1 MAQTKKRKKAAV
13 NKARF
18 GRDRIAFLL
27 VAVGCVMIVASNL
40 YFVYKQNT
48 LWFGHAPKRSAIEL
62 SQRQANQPIRIKIDS
77 LSISLP
83 ITEGYIENNRWDVSE
98 NGVSHLNISA
108 YPQTPGNIILYGHNK
123 TSILGKLVNIKQG
136 ATITLKTRD
145 QKEYSYKVEKTLV
158 VSPSNVEIL
167 ESHNKEIIT
176 LYTCTGFADLKRFV
190 VVAKPIITPSIKK

>member
-1 MAQTKKRKKAAV
+1 MAQTKKRKKVAV
-13 NKARF
+13 NKAQF

-27 VAVGCVMIVASNL
+27 VAVGCIMIVASNL

-48 LWFGHAPKRSAIEL
+48 LWFGRAPKSSAIEL
-62 SQRQANQPIRIKIDS
+62 SQTQANQPIRIKIDS

-145 QKEYSYKVEKTLV
+145 QKEYSYKVEKTLI

-167 ESHNKEIIT
+167 ESHNKEMIT

-190 VVAKPIITPSIKK
+190 VVAKPTSIDPAKK